1 MYSLPETARPQP
13 GWRGRTELL
22 LLFLRRIALFAGL
35 AFLLGLDAA
44 LVLAVLAG
52 GFRLVAAGFRTYDS
66 HAAQENE
73 GADDCTDGLHV
84 SSFLAARL
92 RRRSLVVLCLEPIET
107 AKRLSLA
114 VRWLNYRRTI
124 VAVPGLTTQ
133 NYPHATLATDQPAKG
148 QRS

>member
-13 GWRGRTELL
+13 GWCGRTELL

-52 GFRLVAAGFRTYDS
+52 GFRLVAAGFSAGDGEAS
-66 HAAQENE
+66 EEDE

-84 SSFLAARL
+84 LPFLPPRL
-92 RRRSLVVLCLEPIET
+92 RATFSVCCLEP
-107 AKRLSLA
+107 AD
-114 VRWLNYRRTI
+114 
-124 VAVPGLTTQ
+124 
-133 NYPHATLATDQPAKG
+133 H
-148 QRS
+148 